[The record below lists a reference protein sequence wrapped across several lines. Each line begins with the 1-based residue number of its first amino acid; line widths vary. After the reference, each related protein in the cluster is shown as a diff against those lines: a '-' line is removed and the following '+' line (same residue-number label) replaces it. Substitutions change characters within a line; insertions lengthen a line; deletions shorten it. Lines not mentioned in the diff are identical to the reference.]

1 MKAVYP
7 EFADQVDF
15 YAVGQDPTESL
26 ALMERYRQEQGYPWP
41 VAETN
46 LKTLRG
52 LGVLQSST
60 KVAVDGRGVI
70 NYWAGHGGGNPE
82 KWRQVF
88 EQISQDRSP
97 IDDPAE
103 TGIPAQ

>member
-1 MKAVYP
+1 M
-7 EFADQVDF
+7 DF
-15 YAVGQDPTESL
+15 YAVGQDPNESL
-26 ALMERYRQEQGYPWP
+26 DLMERYRQEQGYPWP

-46 LKTLRG
+46 PETLRS

-70 NYWAGHGGGNPE
+70 NYRAGHGSGDPE

-88 EQISQDRSP
+88 RRISQ
-97 IDDPAE
+97 
-103 TGIPAQ
+103 GIQP